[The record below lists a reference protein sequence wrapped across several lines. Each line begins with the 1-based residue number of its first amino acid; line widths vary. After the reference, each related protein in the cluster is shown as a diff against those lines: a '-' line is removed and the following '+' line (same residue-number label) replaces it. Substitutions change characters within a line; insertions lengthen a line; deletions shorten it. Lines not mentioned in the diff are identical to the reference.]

1 MGVLSRKR
9 DVATEEMRQAGEL
22 LPVEAIDRSG
32 LMITS
37 DGAFVRTIE
46 VTPLNPLL
54 LSRQEAA
61 QVAASF
67 QQMISR
73 LRPGQSLQF
82 LIDSR
87 PVNLAELLDASR
99 REVAAHSGELPR
111 AGEASTID
119 PVDLSR
125 WRLYAAMEESLNEN
139 SEDQA
144 AAQLR
149 AFVVVPFTPPSDKR
163 SELLS
168 SLPFGT
174 RFRGGDLEHDLPS
187 HRRLMRQSLAHTDAI
202 RSEIEAS
209 GLPARILNGEEVVK
223 NLWSY
228 FNPSS
233 ADAGVRSRGAGT
245 EVLVDLDTPRA
256 QKAAERAAGRLREA
270 VAQSGLDFRS
280 SDKWAYIDRDV
291 EQTIYVSNI
300 VEASEWGWLMAPMMT
315 RASFRMSVFVH
326 AMDRRRERARIKR
339 KYNRTFSVNRGA
351 EAKGRPPDVERY
363 AQEDEHL
370 EALGE
375 LGGKVRA
382 SVFRVSIY
390 QTPRV
395 PGPEPD
401 LDFLSES
408 VDWAA
413 NELETASDCRVNRGE
428 FQQETL
434 WRSTLPL
441 GIDVADH
448 TKRYVTRNAADM
460 VPLVG
465 TACGSPSGVPFAFSE
480 PLRTLERINVY
491 DRSHE
496 NHSMVLTGKSGKG
509 KTHAANVLLS
519 RHIAHGT
526 RAFVVDRAGHFEVL
540 TRLLEGAQHITIGA
554 EDTNFAINPW
564 DVADPSNVSQE
575 KIGFLLSLHATIMGD
590 EGLTMS
596 ERSHLGAAI
605 RQVYLRS
612 CLPTEPTEPCE
623 SALRDELELRADEHA
638 GSAPEMALELRNMAT
653 RLGEFCGE
661 GSYAY
666 LMDRKTSVPTDAPLV
681 VFDTRRVPKDV
692 LPAVT
697 FAIAEFVKRRVEIH
711 AAECEE
717 AAARPDAP
725 LFAGRSILM
734 IDECW
739 ALLETADTGTFLNEL
754 ARRARHLGMC
764 LLVSSQALSD
774 FDTEHGRALLRNC
787 TQQIHLAQEA
797 AEIPFIQETARL
809 SDEEAAL
816 LARLRTVK
824 GQFSEMFWINGT
836 RGRGKV
842 SLRLG
847 PSEYWAFTSDP
858 HRDVPRRNQAIAEN
872 SGDVWAAIHQLS
884 RETRA
889 GRGPTEEQAAA

>member
-1 MGVLSRKR
+1 VGILTRKKELAA
-9 DVATEEMRQAGEL
+9 DEIRQAGEL
-22 LPVEAIDRSG
+22 LPIEAIDRSG

-37 DGAFVRTIE
+37 NGAFVRTIE

-54 LSRQEAA
+54 LSREEAA
-61 QVAASF
+61 QVAASY

-73 LRPGQSLQF
+73 LKPGQSIQF

-87 PVNLAELLDASR
+87 PVNLAELLAASR
-99 REVAAHSGELPR
+99 HEVAAHSGEMPS
-111 AGEASTID
+111 AGQAAAAD

-125 WRLYAAMEESLNEN
+125 WRLYAAMEESLHEN
-139 SEDQA
+139 SEEQA

-149 AFVVVPFTPPSDKR
+149 AFVIVPFMPPVDKR

-168 SLPFGT
+168 SLPFGSHL
-174 RFRGGDLEHDLPS
+174 GGGELSRDLAA

-202 RSEIEAS
+202 RSEVEAT

-233 ADAGVRSRGAGT
+233 ADTGLRSRGAGT

-256 QKAAERAAGRLREA
+256 QKDAERAAGRLREA
-270 VAQSGLDFRS
+270 VAQSGLDFES
-280 SDKWAYIDRDV
+280 SNKWAFIDRDV

-315 RASFRMSVFVH
+315 RASFRMSVFIH

-339 KYNRTFSVNRGA
+339 KYNRTFSINRGA

-395 PGPEPD
+395 AGPEPD

-441 GIDVADH
+441 GIDVAH
-448 TKRYVTRNAADM
+448 HAKRYVTRNAADM

-509 KTHAANVLLS
+509 KTHTANVLLS

-526 RAFVVDRAGHFEVL
+526 RAFVVDRAGHFEIL
-540 TRLLEGAQHITIGA
+540 TRLLDGAQHITIGA

-564 DVADPSNVSQE
+564 DVEDPSNVSQE
-575 KIGFLLSLHATIMGD
+575 KIGFLLSLHATIMGE

-612 CLPTEPTEPCE
+612 CLPSEGEPCE
-623 SALRDELELRADEHA
+623 SALRNELERRADEHA
-638 GSAPEMALELRNMAT
+638 NTAPEMALELRNMVT
-653 RLGEFCGE
+653 RLGEFCGD

-666 LMDRKTSVPTDAPLV
+666 LMDRRTSVSTDAPLV

-717 AAARPDAP
+717 EAARPDAP
-725 LFAGRSILM
+725 LFTGRSILM

-872 SGDVWAAIHQLS
+872 DGDVWAAIHQLS
-884 RETRA
+884 RESRA
-889 GRGPTEEQAAA
+889 GRGPTQEQAAA